1 MVALTWVVMG
11 CASDIEIKERVDDR
25 GVSSAP
31 ATAPP
36 ATLAPETAPPSTV
49 PSATVPS
56 ATVPVAPGSAEA
68 IEGCDRKTIGEESG
82 PLAVAYSV
90 QNGRL
95 APSPCFGEASAVVEA
110 AWLELALIA
119 PPQLIAG
126 VTILAGFDDEDSDT
140 LAFAGPVNDD
150 SDDHLI
156 AVGIVAAVDD
166 PQELRLTMAHELAHV
181 FTQTTDQI
189 DVAFFAD
196 DCDTFFNGFGCFQQD
211 AYMTAWIDQFWAPTD
226 VASLPSDYSV
236 DIEGGEQRCLVDP
249 GFPGSYAASHPEEDL
264 AESFSAY
271 VFDVDMPVGFDDRLR
286 FFDDYPEFVAMR
298 QAIRRREGS
307 EPSGNFDDCG

>member
-1 MVALTWVVMG
+1 MG
-11 CASDIEIKERVDDR
+11 CTAEIEIKARADDR
-25 GVSSAP
+25 GASAAP
-31 ATAPP
+31 ATVPPPTVPPTTAPPTTVPP
-36 ATLAPETAPPSTV
+36 ATVSPLTE
-49 PSATVPS
+49 
-56 ATVPVAPGSAEA
+56 PVDSDT

-82 PLAVAYSV
+82 PLAVAYPV

-95 APSPCFGEASAVVEA
+95 APTPCFGEASTVVEA
-110 AWLELALIA
+110 AWTELALIT

-140 LAFAGPVNDD
+140 LAFAGPVDDD

-156 AVGIVAAVDD
+156 AVGIAAAVDD

-211 AYMTAWIDQFWAPTD
+211 AYMTAWIDQLWASSA

-236 DIEGGEQRCLVDP
+236 DIEGGEERCSVNP
-249 GFPGSYAASHPEEDL
+249 GFPGSYAASHPEEDF

-271 VFDVDMPVGFDDRLR
+271 VFDVEMPSGFDERLR
-286 FFDDYPEFVAMR
+286 FFDGYPEFVAMR
-298 QAIRRREGS
+298 QAIRRLEAS
-307 EPSGNFDDCG
+307 VPPGNFDECG